1 MKKLMVLGAGVMQA
15 PLIKRAKELG
25 VYTVVVGSKGNYPG
39 LKFADKPIFQNFM
52 DVDAVE
58 RIARAEEIDGII
70 TCGVDMPV
78 PTMATVS
85 ERLGLPGISH
95 EAGQLVTDKE
105 KMKAFFAAN
114 DIRTARHL
122 IVRTEAEA
130 LSAFKSFDGPAM
142 FKAID
147 GQGSRGIIKVTDESQ
162 VSSACAYVLAATKQD
177 KFIVEE
183 FLDGD
188 EFGAQSFVL
197 NGEVQFVLPHGD
209 YVFHG
214 NTGVPL
220 GHYVP
225 FDIDTSIL
233 EECRDSLQRFAHL
246 AKLQTC
252 ALNVDFMLSRGH
264 AYVLEIGARC
274 GATMLAET
282 VSLYYGFDYY
292 EQMIRA
298 ALGEPTDFSPKPNG
312 SPNATMTL
320 ISEKDGVLKRMVNGN
335 EPNEN
340 IVEIH
345 FDKQPGEI
353 VHAFKLGIDRIGHV
367 IVKGATL
374 ASAQELLAQV
384 TTGISIELSSVK
396 NGESQSSCVK

>member
-15 PLIKRAKELG
+15 PLIKRAKEFG
-25 VYTVVVGSKGNYPG
+25 VYTVVIGSKGNYPG
-39 LKFADKPIFQNFM
+39 LKFADKPVFQDFM
-52 DVDAVE
+52 DADAVE
-58 RIARAEEIDGII
+58 RIAREEKIDGIF
-70 TCGVDMPV
+70 TCGLDMPV

-114 DIRTARHL
+114 GIRTARHL
-122 IVRTEAEA
+122 IVHTEAEA
-130 LSAFKSFDGPAM
+130 LAAFKSFDGPAM
-142 FKAID
+142 FKAVD
-147 GQGSRGIIKVTDESQ
+147 GQGSRGIIKVTEESQ
-162 VSSACAYVLAATKQD
+162 VPSACAYVCAATKQD
-177 KFIVEE
+177 RFIVEE

-197 NGEVQFVLPHGD
+197 NGKVQFVLPHGD

-225 FDIDTSIL
+225 FDVDANIID
-233 EECRDSLQRFAHL
+233 ECRDTLQRFAHL

-252 ALNVDFMLSRGH
+252 ALNVDFMLAKGH

-298 ALGEPTDFSPKPNG
+298 ALGEPADFSPKPG
-312 SPNATMTL
+312 GKPNATMTL
-320 ISEKDGVLKRMVNGN
+320 ISEKDGILKRMVNGN

-345 FDKQPGEI
+345 FDKQPGDMI
-353 VHAFKLGIDRIGHV
+353 RAFRLGIDRIGHV
-367 IVKGATL
+367 IVKGDSLEA
-374 ASAQELLAQV
+374 AQRLLREV
-384 TTGISIELSSVK
+384 VSRVKIEI
-396 NGESQSSCVK
+396 

>member
-15 PLIKRAKELG
+15 PLIKRAKALG
-25 VYTVVVGSKGNYPG
+25 IYTVVVGSKGNYPG
-39 LKFADKPIFQNFM
+39 LRFADKPVFQDFM
-52 DVDAVE
+52 DADAVE
-58 RIARAEEIDGII
+58 RIAREERIDGIF
-70 TCGVDMPV
+70 TCGLDMPV

-114 DIRTARHL
+114 GIRTARHL

-130 LSAFKSFDGPAM
+130 LAAFKSFDGPAM

-147 GQGSRGIIKVTDESQ
+147 GQGSRGIIKVTD
-162 VSSACAYVLAATKQD
+162 VSRVPSACAYVLAATKQD
-177 KFIVEE
+177 RFIVEE
-183 FLDGD
+183 FLDGN

-197 NGEVQFVLPHGD
+197 NGKVQFVLPHGD

-225 FDIDTSIL
+225 FDVNPNIID
-233 EECRDSLQRFAHL
+233 ECRDALQRFAHL
-246 AKLQTC
+246 ARLQTC
-252 ALNVDFMLSRGH
+252 ALNVDFMLAKGH

-298 ALGEPTDFSPKPNG
+298 ALGEPADFTPKLG
-312 SPNATMTL
+312 GKPNATMTL
-320 ISEKDGVLKRMVNGN
+320 ISEKDGILKRMVNDN

-345 FDKQPGEI
+345 FDKQPGDMI
-353 VHAFKLGIDRIGHV
+353 RAFKLGIDRIGHV
-367 IVKGATL
+367 IVKGRTL
-374 ASAQELLAQV
+374 AEAQTLLKMV
-384 TTGISIELSSVK
+384 SSNISVQLDA
-396 NGESQSSCVK
+396 N